1 MCSNEFHTSGERKKI
16 REIVLI
22 AALLAGIALLSHVG
36 LALADAAML
45 P

>member
-1 MCSNEFHTSGERKKI
+1 MCMNEFHSPDERKRI

-22 AALLAGIALLSHVG
+22 AALLAGIALLSQVG
-36 LALADAAML
+36 LALADAAIL